1 MKPYININGVI
12 TEFNTES
19 ELITFINQVSPPAD
33 LSNSIKDLEHEAL
46 GKKVISDLYVALKG
60 QNLTQAQEADI
71 LNRVSVVLTALGFGF
86 IRGARDIANGLT
98 VAGSLTLA
106 RKNFILSEIDDAI
119 TKL

>member
-1 MKPYININGVI
+1 MKIKVNNNGTI
-12 TEFNTES
+12 IEFDTQEEHDLWVSTHSPTPDLTN
-19 ELITFINQVSPPAD
+19 LIKNF
-33 LSNSIKDLEHEAL
+33 EHESL

-71 LNRVSVVLTALGFGF
+71 LNRVAIVFVALGFGF
-86 IRGARDIANGLT
+86 IRGSRDIANGLS
-98 VAGSLTLA
+98 VGGNLTLA